1 VRSGEMKVTVRGRR
15 RVCLWPGL
23 AKHFICLTVLSPG
36 VMAKSKSKKAS
47 LKAALSSA
55 QSRLKKK
62 KQAEDAATLAF
73 NKRAKGAGGKHMAK
87 TRVPRQSTTTIPF
100 KALDNI
106 LLIGE
111 GNLSF
116 AIALLQHPPT
126 LLEHL
131 PPANIVATT
140 YDTEEECYTKYPD
153 AEQNVHVLRE
163 KGALVLFSVDATRLE
178 KTSALKGRAFD
189 RIVWNFP
196 HAGE

>member
-1 VRSGEMKVTVRGRR
+1 M
-15 RVCLWPGL
+15 
-23 AKHFICLTVLSPG
+23 AKS
-36 VMAKSKSKKAS
+36 KSKSKKAS

-87 TRVPRQSTTTIPF
+87 TRVPRQSTIPF

-111 GNLSF
+111 GNFSF

-126 LLEHL
+126 LLEYL

-163 KGALVLFSVDATRLE
+163 KGALVLFSVDATRVE